1 VEVDADGEI
10 FIDAERNL
18 RAKDLVG
25 RKVTREFRGYKGVF
39 HGTVRRIA
47 EVKSALKFP
56 VIYLVFF
63 EEDQSEVRLNSRD
76 VLKIL
81 DVGDK

>member
-1 VEVDADGEI
+1 M
-10 FIDAERNL
+10 
-18 RAKDLVG
+18 
-25 RKVTREFRGYKGVF
+25 F
-39 HGTVRRIA
+39 HWTVLCIA
-47 EVKSALKFP
+47 EVKLMLKFP

-81 DVGDK
+81 DV